1 MTLASR
7 PFGRRPH
14 ALKLHVRFL
23 PDDEEDA
30 ARPQS
35 VEEGEV
41 RVGPV
46 GEAHVTR
53 RQPGAERLSPGG
65 VVVARVLHDG
75 EGGQAAAHVEVHV
88 QLCRRLLPAVPRPV
102 DAVQAQ
108 LDRAGVYG
116 EDPALHPRQEALMP
130 FVLPEPRTDGDQM
143 LEDFPV
149 QPLGHGRVTVP
160 VRVGK
165 RVALRRLRTP
175 DVAPLALVDAR
186 RVHDPV
192 EAVAARELPVHQ
204 RDNVA
209 HGRPLADVELVL
221 VGEPLDHPGRNPL
234 DELPQHGVHCFCRFR
249 KREPKQLGN

>member
-1 MTLASR
+1 
-7 PFGRRPH
+7 
-14 ALKLHVRFL
+14 
-23 PDDEEDA
+23 
-30 ARPQS
+30 
-35 VEEGEV
+35 
-41 RVGPV
+41 
-46 GEAHVTR
+46 
-53 RQPGAERLSPGG
+53 
-65 VVVARVLHDG
+65 
-75 EGGQAAAHVEVHV
+75 
-88 QLCRRLLPAVPRPV
+88 
-102 DAVQAQ
+102 
-108 LDRAGVYG
+108 
-116 EDPALHPRQEALMP
+116 
-130 FVLPEPRTDGDQM
+130 M

-209 HGRPLADVELVL
+209 HGRPLADVEPVL
-221 VGEPLDHPGRNPL
+221 VRQPLDHPGGNPL